1 VLGALVV
8 SSMVPYNARRH
19 SRRGSDAPDDERVRI
34 HHVFQ
39 SSSTER
45 RYADGTCEVHE
56 MTGFDQSTSSEDG
69 SRGRGGNSK

>member
-45 RYADGTCEVHE
+45 RYADGTCKQEADDE
-56 MTGFDQSTSSEDG
+56 NRAETGSE
-69 SRGRGGNSK
+69 GGDMLL